1 MNKKR
6 KLRLILMLLI
16 VSVMFTGCMVE
27 KVDKEQLAK
36 EKTAKE
42 RVAKVHREALEYLKD
57 TYNEEFVIKDTRY
70 IRNTKVWELTA
81 APKAYPDLE
90 FSVRTGGTFG
100 DQFLASYSRLKLTYQ
115 ADKYYKPVLKNI
127 FGKELYFYTTMA
139 TRAKFKDNKIP
150 TFEELL
156 DYGSKDTYVNI
167 FIYIFEDIITDK
179 EKKEES
185 LSNVMEL
192 LEYLRGQDLKW
203 ATIQVN
209 IYDEEFFRDKDI
221 DLILKETKFFHTG
234 STKLKYNAL
243 EYKSYEVYGL
253 RIDDIEFF
261 EIKTLKDLESELYK
275 TDKKFLRE

>member
-1 MNKKR
+1 MNRR
-6 KLRLILMLLI
+6 KSSKQITLLLILVIISL
-16 VSVMFTGCMVE
+16 VFTGCIAE
-27 KVDKEQLAK
+27 KKIIK
-36 EKTAKE
+36 EKEANEK
-42 RVAKVHREALEYLKD
+42 VAKVHQEALDYLKN
-57 TYNEEFVIKDTRY
+57 TYNEEFIIKDTRY

-81 APKAYPDLE
+81 APKSDQELE
-90 FSVRTGGTFG
+90 FIVRTGGTFG
-100 DQFLASYSRLKLTYQ
+100 NQFLANYSRLKLTYQ
-115 ADKYYKPVLKNI
+115 SKEYYKPILKYI
-127 FGKELYFYTTMA
+127 FGKKIYFYSNTGTY
-139 TRAKFKDNKIP
+139 AKFKDNKIP

-156 DYGSKDTYVNI
+156 EYSSEETLVNI
-167 FIYIFEDIITDK
+167 FIYIFEDVITDK
-179 EKKEES
+179 EKKEEF

-261 EIKTLKDLESELYK
+261 EIKTLKDLEGELYK